1 MVLSRFG
8 GLNHISSGL
17 RKIRTYYLNKRFLSA
32 MSTTHIKTCLDDSEI
47 TKSAGDDR
55 QYRALEL
62 QNGMRVLLISD
73 KQTDKS
79 SAAMDVYIGHMKD
92 PKDIPGLAHFC
103 EHMLFL
109 GTKKY
114 PEENEY
120 TKFLNEH
127 AGSSNAFT
135 SNEHTN
141 FFFDIAPEYLSGAL
155 ERFSQFFLEP
165 LFTPSATER
174 EINAVNSE
182 NDKNLQN
189 DSWRFHQL
197 EKSLANP
204 KHDFS
209 KFGTGNK
216 YTLETRS
223 KELGYDVRDE
233 LLKFH
238 DELYSS
244 NLMGLTVLGKESL
257 DELMEIVVP
266 HFHGVENKN
275 VAIPRWNEHPY
286 GPAELQNICYVTPV
300 KDIRNLTVSWSI
312 PDLQPYYKTNPG
324 HYLGH
329 LIGHEGKGSLLSEL
343 KVRGWVNTLVG
354 GQQQGANGFM
364 FFMVNVD
371 LTADGLEHIDDII
384 TLIYQYLHMLNKEG
398 AQEWIFKEC
407 ADLSAMHFRFKDK
420 ERPRGY
426 TSALSGVLHDVPLK
440 ECLSSHYL
448 MTEYKPELIDMLLSK
463 LIPTNMRVS
472 VVAKKFAGQ
481 TDKKEEWYGTEYKLE
496 QIPQDKLKMWDT
508 CGFHENLSLPAVNEF
523 IPTNFD
529 LVSRETDQN
538 CAPAIIQDS
547 GMTRLWFKQDDKFH
561 LPKAYASFELTSP
574 LVYID
579 PLHTNM
585 AVLFVQ
591 LFQDS
596 LNEYA
601 YDAELAG
608 LKYNLNST
616 AYGVTL
622 SVKGYS
628 DKLHVL
634 LKKILEKMVSFK
646 IDPKRYHILKE
657 LYGRSLKNFYAEQ
670 PHQHA
675 VYFTSVVMSELLWTQ
690 VELLN
695 SLEEVT
701 LEKLTAF
708 LPQLFSKMY
717 IEGLVYGNI
726 TKQKSVE
733 MTELIE
739 NILREQ
745 VSTKELLPSQ
755 RRRLREIQLPDGC
768 YYIYQETNSV
778 HKSSSIEIYYQ
789 CGQQATNTN
798 MLLEL
803 FVQIISEPC
812 FNILRTKEQLGYI
825 VFSGIRRQSGVQGL
839 RVIVQS
845 DRTPEYVEGRIEAF
859 LHSIEETLNEM
870 SDTEFQ
876 KHVSALATKRLEKPK
891 KMSAQATRYWSEIV
905 SEQYNFDRDNVEVA
919 FLRGV
924 TKEDLIKFY
933 KDNIAYNA
941 PKRHKLSVHI
951 LSTASKEETGS
962 GDKEDNSSKELQGLD
977 IELPKAIIVEDVNA
991 FKRDMALYP
1000 LAKPFIDLQKARSK
1014 L

>member
-1 MVLSRFG
+1 MILGGIRGVKTLSL
-8 GLNHISSGL
+8 GLKKVHSFFTNA
-17 RKIRTYYLNKRFLSA
+17 RFLSA
-32 MSTTHIKTCLDDSEI
+32 MTAAHIKTCVNDDEI
-47 TKSAGDDR
+47 IKSAGDDR
-55 QYRALEL
+55 KYRALEL
-62 QNGMRVLLISD
+62 KNGMRVLLISD
-73 KQTDKS
+73 EQTDKS
-79 SAAMDVYIGHMKD
+79 SGAMDVNVGHMKD
-92 PKDIPGLAHFC
+92 PKDIPGIAHFC

-135 SNEHTN
+135 SGEHTN
-141 FFFDIAPEYLSGAL
+141 FYFDIAPEQLREAL
-155 ERFSQFFLEP
+155 DRFAQFFLEP
-165 LFTPSATER
+165 LFTPSMTGR

-216 YTLETRS
+216 YTLETRP
-223 KELGYDVRDE
+223 KELGSDVRDE

-238 DELYSS
+238 DQYYSS

-257 DELMEIVVP
+257 DELTEMVVP
-266 HFHGVENKN
+266 YFAGVENKN
-275 VAIPRWNEHPY
+275 VAVPEWTEHPF
-286 GPAELQNICYVTPV
+286 GVPELQNICYITPV
-300 KDIRNLTVSWSI
+300 KDIRNLSVTWSI

-343 KVRGWVNTLVG
+343 KTRGWVNTLVG
-354 GQQQGANGFM
+354 GQQAGAKGFM
-364 FFMVNVD
+364 FFLVNVD
-371 LTADGLEHIDDII
+371 LTDEGLEHVDDII
-384 TLIYQYLHMLNKEG
+384 TLIYQYLHMLKKEG
-398 AQEWIFKEC
+398 TKEWIFKEC
-407 ADLSAMHFRFKDK
+407 ADLGAMHFRFKDK

-426 TSALSGVLHDVPLK
+426 TSALSGVLHEVSLN
-440 ECLSSHYL
+440 ECLSYAYL
-448 MTEYKPELIDMLLSK
+448 MTEYKPEVIDMLLEK
-463 LIPTNMRVS
+463 LVPTNMRIA
-472 VVAKKFAGQ
+472 VVAKKFAGN
-481 TDKKEEWYGTEYKLE
+481 TDSKEKWYGTEYKVE
-496 QIPQDKLKMWDT
+496 KIPEEKLKMWDN
-508 CGFHENLSLPAVNEF
+508 CGFHDNLSLPVVNEF

-529 LVSRETDQN
+529 LVPREPDQN
-538 CAPAIIQDS
+538 CIPAMIKDT
-547 GMTRLWFKQDDKFH
+547 GLTRLWFKQDDKF
-561 LPKAYASFELTSP
+561 LFPKLYVNFEFTSP

-579 PLHTNM
+579 PLHTNLSVM
-585 AVLFVQ
+585 FVQ
-591 LFQDS
+591 LFRDS

-608 LKYNLNST
+608 LRYNLNST
-616 AYGVTL
+616 AYGVSL
-622 SVKGYS
+622 SLKGYS

-634 LKKILEKMVSFK
+634 LKKVMEKMVSFK
-646 IDPKRYHILKE
+646 IDPKRFEILKE
-657 LYGRSLKNFYAEQ
+657 LYGRSLRNFYAEQ

-717 IEGLVYGNI
+717 IEGLVYGNV
-726 TKQKSVE
+726 TKQKALE
-733 MTELIE
+733 MTEMVE
-739 NILREQ
+739 NILKEQ

-803 FVQIISEPC
+803 FVQIMSEPC
-812 FNILRTKEQLGYI
+812 FDVLRTKEQLGYI

-839 RVIVQS
+839 RVIIQS
-845 DRTPEYVEGRIEAF
+845 DKTPQYVEGRVEAF
-859 LHSIEETLNEM
+859 LHSMEGILNEM
-870 SDTEFQ
+870 SEAEFQ
-876 KHVSALATKRLEKPK
+876 KHIAALSMKRLEKPK
-891 KMSAQATRYWSEIV
+891 KMSAQGSRYWSEIV

-919 FLRGV
+919 FLKGV

-941 PKRHKLSVHI
+941 PRRHKLSVHI
-951 LSTASKEETGS
+951 LSTVPKEET
-962 GDKEDNSSKELQGLD
+962 DTAEKECVELPGPD
-977 IELPKAIIVEDVNA
+977 IELPKPIIVEDVNA